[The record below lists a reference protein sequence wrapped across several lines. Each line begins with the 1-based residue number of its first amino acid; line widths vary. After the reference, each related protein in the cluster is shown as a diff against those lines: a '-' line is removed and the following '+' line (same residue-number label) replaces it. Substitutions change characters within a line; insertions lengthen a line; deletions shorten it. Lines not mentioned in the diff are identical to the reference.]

1 MAETPQAN
9 IPSTLK
15 ELRQLFGRR
24 VAALRKEKSL
34 TQEEL
39 ARKMKVD
46 PVFVAFIE
54 GGQRSPSFVNLHELS
69 KALEVHPKE
78 LFGF

>member
-1 MAETPQAN
+1 MANTQTTPA
-9 IPSTLK
+9 TVE

-24 VAALRKEKSL
+24 VAFLRKEKGI

-46 PVFVAFIE
+46 TVFVAYIE
-54 GGQRSPSFVNLHELS
+54 GGRRSPSFVNLHQLS
-69 KALEVHPKE
+69 KALEVHPVE
-78 LFGF
+78 LFRF